1 MSASVWRRRLGILA
15 LTSSLVFGLAFG
27 ATPSGAAGAVGY
39 VRLAHLSPD
48 TPDVD
53 VYLSSVS
60 GGSPQVFPGV
70 GYGTVST
77 YLTVPTGTYAV
88 AMRAAGAPAT
98 DPPVLT
104 TNVTVADGRAYT
116 VAGVGTHAALG
127 LKVIDDDL
135 SLPPAGKSKVR
146 IIQASLRAPVLNV
159 WESGGQNIAG
169 DIAFATTTDYREV
182 APGGWT
188 IEAQG
193 TGGGPACTLHARL
206 GAGNVY
212 SLIVLDGKS
221 GGLTSQLRAD
231 ALGGGRVPTGGV
243 ATGGGGTQRHD
254 PPFPAVGLAVSAL
267 VAAGGFAVAAR
278 RRLVRG

>member
-1 MSASVWRRRLGILA
+1 MSASAWRRRIGVLAIIPLLA
-15 LTSSLVFGLAFG
+15 LGVSGIA
-27 ATPSGAAGAVGY
+27 APPSGAAGTVGY

-53 VYLSSVS
+53 VYLSSVA

-88 AMRAAGAPAT
+88 AMRTAGAPAS

-104 TNVTVADGRAYT
+104 TTVTVADGGAYT

-135 SLPPAGKSKVR
+135 SLPPAGKAKVR
-146 IIQASLRAPVLNV
+146 IIQASLRAPALDV
-159 WESGGQNIAG
+159 WLAGGSHIADG
-169 DIAFATTTDYREV
+169 VAFATTTQYLDV
-182 APGGWT
+182 TAGTWT
-188 IEAQG
+188 VKAQG
-193 TGGGPACTLHARL
+193 TSGGPTSTMRASL

-212 SLIVLDGKS
+212 SLIVLDAKA
-221 GGLTSQLRAD
+221 GGLTSQLRSD
-231 ALGGGRVPTGGV
+231 ALRSGRVPSGGV
-243 ATGGGGTQRHD
+243 ATGAGGSQHRN
-254 PPFPAVGLAVSAL
+254 PLPAIGL
-267 VAAGGFAVAAR
+267 VAAAIALVSGATIAVRRRAAR
-278 RRLVRG
+278 R

>member
-1 MSASVWRRRLGILA
+1 MGVLA
-15 LTSSLVFGLAFG
+15 LAPFLALGLSGVGASPAG
-27 ATPSGAAGAVGY
+27 ATATVGY

-70 GYGTVST
+70 GYGTMST
-77 YLTVPTGTYAV
+77 YLTVPTGTYSV
-88 AMRAAGAPAT
+88 AMRAAGSPASG
-98 DPPVLT
+98 PPVLT
-104 TNVTVADGRAYT
+104 TTVTVADGRAYT

-135 SLPPAGKSKVR
+135 SLPPAGTSKVR

-159 WESGGQNIAG
+159 WVAGGPSIAG
-169 DIAFATTTDYREV
+169 DIAFATTTGYLDV

-188 IEAQG
+188 IEAKG
-193 TGGGPACTLHARL
+193 TSGGPACALHATL

-212 SLIVLDGKS
+212 TLLVLDGKA

-231 ALGGGRVPTGGV
+231 ALRSGRVPSGGV
-243 ATGGGGTQRHD
+243 ATGGGGTQRRD
-254 PPFPAVGLAVSAL
+254 SPLPAIGLSAAAIA
-267 VAAGGFAVAAR
+267 AAGGLAVAAR
-278 RRLVRG
+278 RRLARR